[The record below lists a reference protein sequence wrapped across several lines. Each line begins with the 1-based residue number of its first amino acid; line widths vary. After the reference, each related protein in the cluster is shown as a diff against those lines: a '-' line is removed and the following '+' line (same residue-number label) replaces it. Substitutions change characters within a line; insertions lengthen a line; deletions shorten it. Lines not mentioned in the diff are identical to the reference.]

1 MVKSP
6 DLLGGLLDKEVDRR
20 KMLNIAEF
28 TGALAALAACS
39 DDKHPAENKPASPS
53 AADIPMSTADSRTT
67 PPSTSE
73 ATSTPEVETP
83 IDPSEI
89 IPKDTLHEK
98 LALPNFKKL
107 KSEGGYRWESDAGQ
121 DVVKKLIDAIN
132 CLVCPTLLNEDT
144 GKVLG
149 QYATKEGS
157 SSSLSHLI
165 CDYVRGQFVETTMS
179 PGAPSEEKTPEFLA
193 WVKGQC
199 YDNVEIAIRGNVDE
213 GRSDYN
219 AVPLKEGREFYK
231 KYEAIPRADGDLAEF
246 SITPH
251 DNSIHLKWTARA
263 RTNLDPSD
271 PRYADIENERQ
282 RFEAYLKQEKD
293 GALSISKISVE
304 ESTKQGS

>member
-6 DLLGGLLDKEVDRR
+6 DLLGEKISRRGWLGGLTLFAGG
-20 KMLNIAEF
+20 L
-28 TGALAALAACS
+28 ALSACARES
-39 DDKHPAENKPASPS
+39 SSAKPANPS
-53 AADIPMSTADSRTT
+53 TADIPMRTADVRTT

-73 ATSTPEVETP
+73 ATPTPEVETP

-89 IPKDTLHEK
+89 IPEDTLHER

-107 KSEGGYRWESDAGQ
+107 KSEHEYRWESDAGQ
-121 DVVKKLIDAIN
+121 DVVEKLIDAIN
-132 CLVCPTLLNEDT
+132 CLVCPTLLNEGTDR
-144 GKVLG
+144 VFG
-149 QYATKEGS
+149 QYATEEGS
-157 SSSLSHLI
+157 SSSLSSSI
-165 CDYVRGQFVETTMS
+165 CDYVREQFVETTMS
-179 PGAPSEEKTPEFLA
+179 PGAPSKEKTPEFLA
-193 WVKGQC
+193 WVKDQC
-199 YDNVEIAIRGNVDE
+199 CDNVEIAIRGNVGE

-231 KYEAIPRADGDLAEF
+231 KYEAIPRANGDLAEF

-251 DNSIHLKWTARA
+251 DNSLYLKWNARA

-304 ESTKQGS
+304 ESTKQS

>member
-1 MVKSP
+1 MVKGP
-6 DLLGGLLDKEVDRR
+6 DLLNKKVSRGELLKFAGIGLG
-20 KMLNIAEF
+20 I
-28 TGALAALAACS
+28 LAAGAC
-39 DDKHPAENKPASPS
+39 AEKTSSAKPASPS
-53 AADIPMSTADSRTT
+53 IANIPRETADARPT
-67 PPSTSE
+67 PPPTSE

-89 IPKDTLHEK
+89 IPKDALHERLK
-98 LALPNFKKL
+98 LPNFKEL
-107 KSEGGYRWESDAGQ
+107 KDGGGYRWESDAGQ

-132 CLVCPTLLNEDT
+132 CLVCPTLLNEGTDR
-144 GKVLG
+144 VFG

-157 SSSLSHLI
+157 SSSLSHSI
-165 CDYVRGQFVETTMS
+165 CDYVREQFVETTMS
-179 PGAPSEEKTPEFLA
+179 PGAPSKEKTPEFLA
-193 WVKGQC
+193 WVKSQC
-199 YDNVEIAIRGNVDE
+199 CDNVEIAIRGNVGED
-213 GRSDYN
+213 RSDYD

-251 DNSIHLKWTARA
+251 DNSLYLKWNARA

-271 PRYADIENERQ
+271 PRYANIENERQ

-304 ESTKQGS
+304 ESTKQS

>member
-1 MVKSP
+1 MVKGSN
-6 DLLGGLLDKEVDRR
+6 LLEGLLNKEVSRG
-20 KMLNIAEF
+20 KLLKAAGI
-28 TGALAALAACS
+28 GLGLLAAGACAEETGS
-39 DDKHPAENKPASPS
+39 AGPANPS
-53 AADIPMSTADSRTT
+53 TADIPMRTADTRPT

-73 ATSTPEVETP
+73 ATSTPELETP

-89 IPKDTLHEK
+89 IPKDALHERFT
-98 LALPNFKKL
+98 LPNFKEL
-107 KSEGGYRWESDAGQ
+107 KSGYRWESDAGQ

-132 CLVCPTLLNEDT
+132 CLVCPTLLNEGTDR
-144 GKVLG
+144 VFG

-157 SSSLSHLI
+157 SSSLSHSI
-165 CDYVRGQFVETTMS
+165 CDYVREQFVETTMS
-179 PGAPSEEKTPEFLA
+179 PGAPSKEKTPEFLA
-193 WVKGQC
+193 WVKSQC
-199 YDNVEIAIRGNVDE
+199 CDNVEIAIRGNVGED
-213 GRSDYN
+213 RSDYD

-251 DNSIHLKWTARA
+251 DNSLYLKWNARA

-304 ESTKQGS
+304 ESTKQS

>member
-1 MVKSP
+1 MVKGSN
-6 DLLGGLLDKEVDRR
+6 LLEGLLNKEVSRG
-20 KMLNIAEF
+20 KLLKAAGI
-28 TGALAALAACS
+28 GLGLLAAGACAEETGS
-39 DDKHPAENKPASPS
+39 AGPANPS
-53 AADIPMSTADSRTT
+53 TADIPMRTADTRPT

-89 IPKDTLHEK
+89 IPKDALHERFT
-98 LALPNFKKL
+98 LPNFKEL
-107 KSEGGYRWESDAGQ
+107 KSGYRWESDAGQ
-121 DVVKKLIDAIN
+121 DVVRKLIDAIN
-132 CLVCPTLLNEDT
+132 CLVCPTLLNEGTDR
-144 GKVLG
+144 VFG

-157 SSSLSHLI
+157 SSSLSRSI
-165 CDYVRGQFVETTMS
+165 CDYVREQFVEITMS
-179 PGAPSEEKTPEFLA
+179 PGAPSKEKTPEFLA
-193 WVKGQC
+193 WVKDQC
-199 YDNVEIAIRGNVDE
+199 CDNVEIAIRGNVGK

-231 KYEAIPRADGDLAEF
+231 KYEAIPHLAEF

-251 DNSIHLKWTARA
+251 DNSLYLKWNARA

-304 ESTKQGS
+304 ESTKQS

>member
-6 DLLGGLLDKEVDRR
+6 DLLRGLLDKKVDRC
-20 KMLNIAEF
+20 KMLKIAGF

-39 DDKHPAENKPASPS
+39 GGKYSAENKPASPS
-53 AADIPMSTADSRTT
+53 TANIPMGTADSRTT

-73 ATSTPEVETP
+73 ATPTPEVEAP

-89 IPKDTLHEK
+89 IPEDTLHER
-98 LALPNFKKL
+98 LALPNFKEL
-107 KSEGGYRWESDAGQ
+107 KSGHRWESDAGQ

-132 CLVCPTLLNEDT
+132 CLVCPTLLNEGTDR
-144 GKVLG
+144 VFG

-157 SSSLSHLI
+157 SSSLSHSI
-165 CDYVRGQFVETTMS
+165 CDYVREQFVETTMS
-179 PGAPSEEKTPEFLA
+179 PGAPSKEKTPEFLA
-193 WVKGQC
+193 WVKSQC
-199 YDNVEIAIRGNVDE
+199 CDNVEIAIRGNVGED
-213 GRSDYN
+213 RSDYD

-251 DNSIHLKWTARA
+251 DNSLYLKWNARA

-304 ESTKQGS
+304 ESTKQS

>member
-6 DLLGGLLDKEVDRR
+6 DLLNKEVSRGELL
-20 KMLNIAEF
+20 KVAGF
-28 TGALAALAACS
+28 AGALAALAACS
-39 DDKHPAENKPASPS
+39 GGKYPAENKPASPS
-53 AADIPMSTADSRTT
+53 TANIPMETADARPT
-67 PPSTSE
+67 PPPTPE
-73 ATSTPEVETP
+73 ATPTPEVEAP

-89 IPKDTLHEK
+89 IPEDTLHER
-98 LALPNFKKL
+98 LALPNFKEL
-107 KSEGGYRWESDAGQ
+107 KSGHRWESDAGQ

-132 CLVCPTLLNEDT
+132 CLVCPTLLNEGTDR
-144 GKVLG
+144 VFG

-157 SSSLSHLI
+157 SSSLSRSI
-165 CDYVRGQFVETTMS
+165 CDYVREQFVKITMS
-179 PGAPSEEKTPEFLA
+179 PGAPSKEKTPEFLV
-193 WVKGQC
+193 WVKDQC
-199 YDNVEIAIRGNVDE
+199 CDNVEIAIRGNVGE
-213 GRSDYN
+213 GRSDYD

-231 KYEAIPRADGDLAEF
+231 KYEAIPRADGGLAEF

-251 DNSIHLKWTARA
+251 DNSLYLKWNARA

-304 ESTKQGS
+304 ESTKQS

>member
-6 DLLGGLLDKEVDRR
+6 DLLGEKISRRGLLGG
-20 KMLNIAEF
+20 LTLFA
-28 TGALAALAACS
+28 GGLALSACARES
-39 DDKHPAENKPASPS
+39 SPAEPAKPASPS
-53 AADIPMSTADSRTT
+53 TANIPMETADARPT

-89 IPKDTLHEK
+89 IPKDALHEK
-98 LALPNFKKL
+98 LALPNFKEL
-107 KSEGGYRWESDAGQ
+107 KSGYRWESDAGQ

-132 CLVCPTLLNEDT
+132 CLVCPTLLNEGTDR
-144 GKVLG
+144 VFG

-157 SSSLSHLI
+157 SSSLSRSI
-165 CDYVRGQFVETTMS
+165 CDYVREQFVEITMS
-179 PGAPSEEKTPEFLA
+179 PGAPSKEKTPEFLA
-193 WVKGQC
+193 WVKDQC
-199 YDNVEIAIRGNVDE
+199 CDNVEIAIRGNVSK

-251 DNSIHLKWTARA
+251 DNSLYLKWNVRA

-304 ESTKQGS
+304 ESTKQS

>member
-1 MVKSP
+1 MVTGPKQP
-6 DLLGGLLDKEVDRR
+6 EGQPGAAERGGVSRR
-20 KMLNIAEF
+20 KLILAGA
-28 TGALAALAACS
+28 TGLAATLIAACS
-39 DDKHPAENKPASPS
+39 NDDYPKKEPADP
-53 AADIPMSTADSRTT
+53 STANMPTEPADARLT

-73 ATSTPEVETP
+73 TTSTPEVETP

-89 IPKDTLHEK
+89 IPKDALHER
-98 LALPNFKKL
+98 LTLPNFKEL
-107 KSEGGYRWESDAGQ
+107 KSGYRWESDAGQ

-132 CLVCPTLLNEDT
+132 CLVCPTLLNEGTDR
-144 GKVLG
+144 VFG

-157 SSSLSHLI
+157 SSSLSRSI
-165 CDYVRGQFVETTMS
+165 CDYVREQFVEITMS
-179 PGAPSEEKTPEFLA
+179 PGAPSKEKTPEFLA
-193 WVKGQC
+193 WVKDQC
-199 YDNVEIAIRGNVDE
+199 CDNVEIAIRGNVGK

-231 KYEAIPRADGDLAEF
+231 KYEAIPRADGGLAEF

-251 DNSIHLKWTARA
+251 DNSLYLKWNARA

-271 PRYADIENERQ
+271 PRYVDIENERQ

-304 ESTKQGS
+304 ESTKQS